1 MTAVPDHLFVYGS
14 LRATM
19 PGEGAAALDIL
30 RTHARRA
37 GPASMQGRLYAVSWY
52 PGLVSGRSRIER
64 VTGDLW
70 RIRDR
75 SALFAA
81 LDDYEGREY
90 VRVRRIARTPTG
102 AKVRAWA
109 YIYAAD
115 LQGAPRIGSGD
126 FVEWMKTN
134 GSL

>member
-1 MTAVPDHLFVYGS
+1 M
-14 LRATM
+14 TM
-19 PGEGAAALDIL
+19 PGEAVAALDIL
-30 RTHARRA
+30 CTHARRA

-75 SALFAA
+75 STLFAA

-90 VRVRRIARTPTG
+90 ARVRRVARTSTG
-102 AKVRAWA
+102 AKVGAWA

-134 GSL
+134 GSV